1 VVENMSG
8 VQRPLSD
15 VRIVGDDGVDQTEA
29 FIKVGLLLHVS
40 TGLRLQQ
47 HH

>member
-1 VVENMSG
+1 MSG
-8 VQRPLSD
+8 VQRPLGD

-29 FIKVGLLLHVS
+29 FIKVGLVLHAS
-40 TGLRLQQ
+40 IGLCLQQ